1 MVKKVSRVAAMRGG
15 LLVGILAMAGVSML
29 PACSNTKQ
37 DAASQPVNVKAAW
50 VEFNDQNQAVARA
63 ITTYADCPLINID
76 GISSRMLLRVA
87 PSTPAQRPTA
97 SAPAD
102 SKPSVFPVT
111 VCEAT
116 LPSTAKSVTLASRS
130 LPVPKAQPQRIVV
143 IGDTGCRMK
152 KSGNAFQA
160 CNDVTQW
167 PFATIAA
174 QAAAMKPDLV
184 LHVGD
189 YHYRENVCPDGVAGC
204 AGSPWGYGWD
214 VWNADL
220 FTPAASLLSAAP
232 WIVVRGNHESCTRGG
247 QGWFRFLDPQAYDP
261 ARSCDDATND
271 YNAEYSA
278 PYAVPVGSDA
288 QVIVFDSS
296 RTTGKALPNTD
307 PQFVNYQQQFQKV
320 AALASNSHVTSIF
333 TNHHPILGFVPQTGA
348 APLPGDQALQSV
360 MNSLNST
367 AYYPTGVQMAMH
379 GHVHDFQAV
388 DFSSGHP
395 ATVVAGIAGDLL
407 DVNLP
412 DPFPMSAQ
420 PANGATVDAITHT
433 SNYGFLVMDRGAS
446 GASWTIKAYA
456 VGSTSPMAT
465 CTFTAGTSAA
475 SAGKISCDKSGF
487 VSP

>member
-1 MVKKVSRVAAMRGG
+1 MVAKESRAAVMRGG
-15 LLVGILAMAGVSML
+15 LLFGLLIAAAAGSL
-29 PACSNTKQ
+29 PGCTNTKT
-37 DAASQPVNVKAAW
+37 DAASQPANIKAAW
-50 VEFNDQNQAVARA
+50 VELNDQNQAVARA
-63 ITTYADCPLINID
+63 ITTYAGCPLININ
-76 GISSRMLLRVA
+76 GSTSRMLLRVA
-87 PSTPAQRPTA
+87 PSTPALRTTA

-111 VCEAT
+111 VCEMT
-116 LPSTAKSVTLASRS
+116 LPAGALTTMVAGRS
-130 LPVPKAQPQRIVV
+130 LPMPKAQPQRIVV

-160 CNDVTQW
+160 CNDPAQW
-167 PFATIAA
+167 EFAQISN

-189 YHYRENVCPDGVAGC
+189 YHYRENACPDGVAGC

-214 VWNADL
+214 VWDADL
-220 FTPAASLLSAAP
+220 FTPAASLFSAAP

-247 QGWFRFLDPQAYDP
+247 QGWFRFMDPQAFDP
-261 ARSCDDATND
+261 ARSCDDPSND

-278 PYAVPVGSDA
+278 PYAVSIGSDA

-296 RTTGKALPNTD
+296 KTTGKALANTD

-320 AALASNSHVTSIF
+320 AALASNSLVTSLF
-333 TNHHPILGFVPQTGA
+333 ANHHPILGFVPQSGA

-360 MNSLNST
+360 MKSLNPT
-367 AYYPTGVQMAMH
+367 NYYPTGVQMAMH

-395 ATVVAGIAGDLL
+395 ATVVAGIAGDQL

-412 DPFPMSAQ
+412 DPFPMSSQ
-420 PANGATVDAITHT
+420 PASGATVDAITHA
-433 SNYGFLVMDRGAS
+433 SNYGFLVMDRGAT
-446 GASWTIKAYA
+446 GATWTIKAYA
-456 VGSTSPMAT
+456 VGSTTPMTT

-475 SAGKISCDKSGF
+475 SAGKIACDKSGF
-487 VSP
+487 VTP